1 MWLGVYT
8 MELPTVNEP
17 LDIKSRI
24 KSVRRSICSE
34 NNDADCDGVAVWSF
48 NDLPK
53 YLWTAWSQELKE
65 HGYTWQKFLK
75 VLKLSTGDIVLWA
88 IKDSITWNSLID
100 RIKYLLVTY
109 KGEK

>member
-1 MWLGVYT
+1 
-8 MELPTVNEP
+8 MELPAVNEP
-17 LDIKSRI
+17 LDIKNKI
-24 KSVRRSICSE
+24 KSVRRSICGE
-34 NNDADCDGVAVWSF
+34 NNDADCDRIAVWSF
-48 NDLPK
+48 NDLSK

-65 HGYTWQKFLK
+65 YGYTWQKFLK

-88 IKDSITWNSLID
+88 IKDSITWNSLIE

>member
-1 MWLGVYT
+1 

-24 KSVRRSICSE
+24 KNVRRSICSE
-34 NNDADCDGVAVWSF
+34 NNDADCDRVAVWSF

-65 HGYTWQKFLK
+65 YGYTWQKFLK